1 MVSQGNWRATRAL
14 TDSTNNV
21 ADKALTNKKWLQ
33 GELQGGSE
41 GEALK
46 KAEGGGLTIL
56 VVCDTGSFDG
66 SVENYVLEE
75 EGGEVDGLFENE
87 KNVVEYG
94 VRDVSDPM
102 EGKFIILSK
111 WIPYCLLLTD
121 VRVKHSRDMWEYVE
135 DEVPWFR
142 RELGLNFTFT
152 VP

>member
-1 MVSQGNWRATRAL
+1 M
-14 TDSTNNV
+14 
-21 ADKALTNKKWLQ
+21 
-33 GELQGGSE
+33 
-41 GEALK
+41 
-46 KAEGGGLTIL
+46 

-66 SVENYVLEE
+66 SMGNYVLEE

-87 KNVVEYG
+87 KNVVGYG

-135 DEVPWFR
+135 DEVPWLR